1 MILTIKHKNLTR
13 LCPRFNT
20 EKTNIGVKSKKN
32 RILQNLKFKRLKKV
46 CEIGHIENQKDKIPQ
61 KKCVFIWRFLFELYF
76 LEQVFRNWW
85 HFRIPPDLVVPAV
98 YSWWLSRRPQT
109 CRSSTRNSGRS
120 RRFCWNSRTAPG
132 SGCSWS
138 HSTDSS
144 PGLRSPTPGP
154 RPGRAPTGSSVRVD
168 NQIDTLL

>member
-1 MILTIKHKNLTR
+1 MTR

-20 EKTNIGVKSKKN
+20 EKINIDVKSKKN
-32 RILQNLKFKRLKKV
+32 RILENQRLKKTQ
-46 CEIGHIENQKDKIPQ
+46 EIMCNTTHWKHKKDKILQ

-98 YSWWLSRRPQT
+98 YSWWLSRRFQT
-109 CRSSTRNSGRS
+109 CRNSTCNSGRS

-144 PGLRSPTPGP
+144 PGLRSPTQGP
-154 RPGRAPTGSSVRVD
+154 RPGRAPTGSTVGED
-168 NQIDTLL
+168 KDIDTLL

>member
-1 MILTIKHKNLTR
+1 MTR

-20 EKTNIGVKSKKN
+20 EKINIDVKSKKN
-32 RILQNLKFKRLKKV
+32 RILENQRLKKTQ
-46 CEIGHIENQKDKIPQ
+46 EIMCNTTHWKHKKRSNTPEKIMRIYM
-61 KKCVFIWRFLFELYF
+61 KIFIWIIF

-109 CRSSTRNSGRS
+109 CRNSTGNSGRS

-154 RPGRAPTGSSVRVD
+154 RPERAPTGSTVGED
-168 NQIDTLL
+168 KDIDTLL